1 VKTELNAL
9 HGAFLID
16 KPAGITSFGII
27 ETLQRQWRHDTG
39 KKKSELPKL
48 GHGGTLDP
56 FATGLLIVCVGDGV
70 KLTRYFLGSKKTYEG
85 VIRFGETTIPGD
97 PTEEIS
103 ERSQHLPTLAEAQQA
118 AHAFTLAP
126 YPQIPPMHSAKKK
139 DGKPL
144 YELARQ
150 GVEIE
155 RAPKVCT
162 IESFTLSDWTIR
174 EKIAICHFRV
184 VCSSGTYI
192 RVLAQDLGRSL
203 ASVAMLSELRRTDS
217 GIFSLS
223 RAVSFDAI
231 LKNDYTSFIEFN
243 EMLNGYP
250 KAEASP
256 AEALALKQGKQEWLA
271 QILPPNLTEPIEAGE
286 LARIVIYSSGRLVA
300 VATRTENTAWA
311 LERVF

>member
-27 ETLQRQWRHDTG
+27 ETLERQWRHDTG

-85 VIRFGETTIPGD
+85 VILFGETTISGD
-97 PTEEIS
+97 PTGEIS
-103 ERSQHLPTLAEAQQA
+103 ERSRHIPSFAEAKEA

-126 YPQIPPMHSAKKK
+126 YPQTPPMHSAKKK

-150 GVEIE
+150 GIEIE
-155 RAPKVCT
+155 RAPKICI
-162 IESFTLSDWTIR
+162 IESFTLSDWTALEHTATCR
-174 EKIAICHFRV
+174 FRV

-192 RVLAQDLGRSL
+192 RVLAQDLARRL
-203 ASVAMLSELRRTDS
+203 ASVAMLSALRRTDS
-217 GIFSLS
+217 GIFSVS

-231 LKNDYTSFIEFN
+231 LKNDYTSFVDFN
-243 EMLNGYP
+243 EMLGGYP
-250 KAEASP
+250 KAEASL
-256 AEALALKQGKQEWLA
+256 AQALALKQGKQETLA
-271 QILPPNLTEPIEAGE
+271 HILPPTSTSSGFE
-286 LARIVIYSSGRLVA
+286 RIVIYSSGRLVA
-300 VATRTENTAWA
+300 VAARAENTAWA